1 MTFRKTGVA
10 IATLA
15 AASAALPAPAA
26 ASVRDDAQCLM
37 VYSIALGQYE
47 DEKDRDYSI
56 ATGLYA
62 LVGYFSGKLTSQLGV
77 DSLRSVMTEELAA
90 EVAEDYA
97 SIQTRCVAESEQ
109 MADAMIAAGEALS
122 GK

>member
-1 MTFRKTGVA
+1 MTFRKLCVA
-10 IATLA
+10 IASLA
-15 AASAALPAPAA
+15 AATAALPAPAA

-47 DEKDRDYSI
+47 EQEDREYSV

-77 DSLRSVMTEELAA
+77 DSLRSVMTEELAT
-90 EVAEDYA
+90 EVAENYET
-97 SIQTRCVAESEQ
+97 IQTRCVAESEQ
-109 MADAMIAAGEALS
+109 MADAMMAAGEALS

>member
-37 VYSIALGQYE
+37 VYSISLGQYE

-62 LVGYFSGKLTSQLGV
+62 
-77 DSLRSVMTEELAA
+77 
-90 EVAEDYA
+90 A
-97 SIQTRCVAESEQ
+97 S
-109 MADAMIAAGEALS
+109 
-122 GK
+122 